1 MATLTAPPALR
12 APQALRL
19 SPPPLPGPAD
29 ALALAERLTT
39 SSPELTHCPTHPLQ
53 EPGSRPGRGPARWD
67 RFRFVPTVE
76 QTEASLE
83 TIREA
88 RAGEEGSALG
98 EQSSGTR
105 QVATATR
112 MAQALVTAAA
122 EVLAGLRPVDHLSG
136 WTTPELF
143 DALARR
149 AGLARRILGEAA
161 SPRPRPRRA
170 SVQLTPSGACE
181 AMVLLD
187 VGPQLRGAA
196 ARLEMHRGRWVL
208 AIVEIG

>member
-1 MATLTAPPALR
+1 MATLTTPDLR
-12 APQALRL
+12 TPQAVRL
-19 SPPPLPGPAD
+19 APVHISTPAD
-29 ALALAERLTT
+29 ALALAERLT
-39 SSPELTHCPTHPLQ
+39 SPAPELTHCPTHPLQ
-53 EPGSRPGRGPARWD
+53 EPGNRPGRGPARWD

-76 QTEASLE
+76 QTEASIE
-83 TIREA
+83 SIREA
-88 RAGEEGSALG
+88 RTGQEAPSSG
-98 EQSSGTR
+98 EQSPGTR

-149 AGLARRILGEAA
+149 AGLARRILGEVT

-187 VGPQLRGAA
+187 VGPQLRAAA
-196 ARLEMHRGRWVL
+196 ARLEMHRGRWIL
-208 AIVEIG
+208 AVVEIG

>member
-1 MATLTAPPALR
+1 MTTLTAPAQP
-12 APQALRL
+12 RL
-19 SPPPLPGPAD
+19 SAVRRLPTAAD
-29 ALALAERLTT
+29 ALVLADLLHNA
-39 SSPELTHCPTHPLQ
+39 PAELTHAPSHPLQ
-53 EPGSRPGRGPARWD
+53 EAGQLGRGPGRWD
-67 RFRFVPTVE
+67 RLRFVPRVE
-76 QTEASLE
+76 EAE
-83 TIREA
+83 VTAEAIRES
-88 RAGEEGSALG
+88 RAHQPRVPGTSPASAT
-98 EQSSGTR
+98 SP
-105 QVATATR
+105 ATATR

-122 EVLAGLRPVDHLSG
+122 EVLAGLRPVDHMSG

-149 AGLARRILGEAA
+149 AGLARRVLGETT

-187 VGPQLRGAA
+187 VGPRLRAAA

-208 AIVEIG
+208 AVIEIG